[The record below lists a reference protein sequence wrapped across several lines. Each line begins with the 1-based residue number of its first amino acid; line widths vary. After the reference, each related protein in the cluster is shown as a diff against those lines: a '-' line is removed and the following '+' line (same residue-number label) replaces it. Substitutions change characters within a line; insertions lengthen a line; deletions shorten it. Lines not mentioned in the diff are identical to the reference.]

1 MMLFVKSISEEK
13 PGRKEYTEI
22 HRIIY
27 EEQIKILKSKKG
39 AEYRKSWRRL

>member
-27 EEQIKILKSKKG
+27 EEQIKFLKSKKG
-39 AEYRKSWRRL
+39 AEYRKS